1 VKEKMPKIL
10 LIHSKVSDS
19 FSIIFSYFL
28 KLPLV
33 ASKVSVEPVMF
44 CLGSE
49 TSQFIR
55 KNERTESSSFA
66 A

>member
-1 VKEKMPKIL
+1 MEKMAWML
-10 LIHSKVSDS
+10 LRRSKVIDTLFLFAH
-19 FSIIFSYFL
+19 FS

-44 CLGSE
+44 CLGPE
-49 TSQFIR
+49 TSKIICE
-55 KNERTESSSFA
+55 KEGINISNFA